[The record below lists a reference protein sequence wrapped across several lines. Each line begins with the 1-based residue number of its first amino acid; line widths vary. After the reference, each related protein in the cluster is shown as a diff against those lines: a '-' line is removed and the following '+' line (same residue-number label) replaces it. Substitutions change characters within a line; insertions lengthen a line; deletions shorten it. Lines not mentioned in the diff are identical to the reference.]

1 MRGRGECIVKNE
13 TPSLMNRGWIT
24 VSDNRRWVEI
34 VAIPYMAA
42 ACVVLSNF
50 DVRQSIVFVLGAVL
64 LGLIAFILSRSRQ
77 WGWVVTIVFAFGLT
91 LYSDIDQ
98 IPELLGSRQL
108 VLGGSIVSLAL
119 FGLLS
124 RRWLFSLL
132 VVTFLISVIW
142 IASVSKFEYV
152 GTPLIWH
159 DLLVGLQ
166 SWEMFLEMETAN
178 VAVAIGVLFL
188 FPLFWRMQPKQ
199 PFRTSLFGACA
210 LLAASMPV
218 LVTAKIP
225 DISKL
230 GKVSFAVDSGA
241 AVPVDPIALF
251 IGSIAHIDRLRPPSD
266 AEGKTATCCLH
277 ADRLAEK
284 LDKLPGNLP
293 HIAVVLMESTFDSA
307 TLDKDRRSEFF
318 EDAYA
323 LQVHTIG
330 GETWVAEYGLLHGVA
345 SPLYGPAYHAIN
357 LLGPGSA
364 DGRLPVILRSAGYAT
379 TTIYPVA
386 GRFYGAQT
394 FHHSL
399 GMETFIGC
407 PEVPGCQASGW
418 PDRPDRLFLDQAIDV
433 LTRSQTP
440 QFVFL
445 PTIQQHSPHDVEGA
459 PTGATVECNFSPV
472 QCRVLREYRRR
483 LANSLADFR
492 HFQTQVRALDRDT
505 IVLAF
510 GDHIPAD
517 VNRYFENRHFETG
530 RKRTFFTVWHSRHG
544 YLTSEMMRR
553 VGLPPSLD
561 VAYLDWVVGRAVGLD
576 SDYFRQKESMIQRC
590 AGEFCFPGT

>member
-1 MRGRGECIVKNE
+1 MKNE
-13 TPSLMNRGWIT
+13 KPHLTNRGWIT
-24 VSDNRRWVEI
+24 VLDNRRWVE
-34 VAIPYMAA
+34 VATIPYLAA
-42 ACVVLSNF
+42 VCVVLSNF
-50 DVRQSIVFVLGAVL
+50 NVRQSIVFSFCAVL
-64 LGLIAFILSRSRQ
+64 LGLIAFIVSRRRQ
-77 WGWVVTIVFAFGLT
+77 WGWAVTIAFSFGLT

-98 IPELLGSRQL
+98 IPELLSSRQV
-108 VLGGSIVSLAL
+108 VLSGSIVSLAL

-132 VVTFLISVIW
+132 VVTFSTSVIW
-142 IASVSKFEYV
+142 IASVSKFHYV

-159 DLLVGLQ
+159 DLLVGLR
-166 SWEMFLEMETAN
+166 SWEVFLEMETAN

-188 FPLFWRMQPKQ
+188 FPLFWRMEPVQT
-199 PFRTSLFGACA
+199 FRTSLLGACA

-218 LVTAKIP
+218 LVAAKIP
-225 DISKL
+225 DIHEL
-230 GKVSFAVDSGA
+230 REVSFAADGA
-241 AVPVDPIALF
+241 AAPVDPIALF
-251 IGSIAHIDRLRPPSD
+251 IGSIIHIDRLRPPSG
-266 AEGKTATCCLH
+266 AEGKTATCCLY

-284 LDKLPGNLP
+284 LDKIPGNLP
-293 HIAVVLMESTFDSA
+293 HIAVVLMESTFDPAS
-307 TLDKDRRSEFF
+307 LDKDRRSKFF

-323 LQVHTIG
+323 LQVHTVG
-330 GETWVAEYGLLHGVA
+330 GATWVAEYGLLHGVA
-345 SPLYGPAYHAIN
+345 PPLYGPAYHAIN

-386 GRFYGAQT
+386 GRFYGART

-407 PEVPGCQASGW
+407 DEVPGCQASRW
-418 PDRPDRLFLDQAIDV
+418 QDRPDRLFLDKAIDV
-433 LTRSQTP
+433 LRQAQTP

-445 PTIQQHSPHDVEGA
+445 PTIQQHSPHDVEVA
-459 PTGATVECNFSPV
+459 PTDTAARCSFSKV

-483 LANSLADFR
+483 LGNSLVDFR
-492 HFQTQVRALDRDT
+492 RFQEQVRTLDRDT

-517 VNRYFENRHFETG
+517 INRYFENRHFETG

-544 YLTSEMMRR
+544 YLTGETMRR

-561 VAYLDWVVGRAVGLD
+561 VAYLDWVVASAVGLD

-590 AGEFCFPGT
+590 AGEFCLPGTK